1 MLALKICFVASFF
14 LFFIWNAQVYV
25 IDSADRRRVEETG
38 VELGQLL
45 DEEKLAHVPVL
56 IFANKQDLM
65 NAMSPEEVRLS
76 WTALR
81 FHFASICHI
90 VCTLHTLTSF
100 HLPSESFD
108 HLNALFV
115 CSLPCS
121 LCVLLPLSQISE
133 GLNLAALPRGRS
145 WHIQG
150 ASAKTGEGLQEGMEW
165 LVQMIGEGSGAAAKD

>member
-1 MLALKICFVASFF
+1 
-14 LFFIWNAQVYV
+14 V

-81 FHFASICHI
+81 FHFASTTSSCR
-90 VCTLHTLTSF
+90 LHTAPPDLFSLPERKNHLRLNAHQFSF
-100 HLPSESFD
+100 IQRLLAHLY
-108 HLNALFV
+108 ALFV
-115 CSLPCS
+115 CSLPCVV
-121 LCVLLPLSQISE
+121 CVGHSQISE

>member
-1 MLALKICFVASFF
+1 
-14 LFFIWNAQVYV
+14 VYV

-65 NAMSPEEVRLS
+65 NAMSPEEVRKSTTAAHSVRLLS
-76 WTALR
+76 MRTASCC
-81 FHFASICHI
+81 AC
-90 VCTLHTLTSF
+90 C
-100 HLPSESFD
+100 LPSSHVTILSCSGFCRAVFTVPVNFSHHSD
-108 HLNALFV
+108 CTSHQCLTYFLFLLLFV
-115 CSLPCS
+115 IWCF
-121 LCVLLPLSQISE
+121 QISE

>member
-1 MLALKICFVASFF
+1 M
-14 LFFIWNAQVYV
+14 

-81 FHFASICHI
+81 FHTSLLLLRRV
-90 VCTLHTLTSF
+90 VCALHTLTSF
-100 HLPSESFD
+100 HLPSEST
-108 HLNALFV
+108 
-115 CSLPCS
+115 
-121 LCVLLPLSQISE
+121 IS
-133 GLNLAALPRGRS
+133 G
-145 WHIQG
+145 
-150 ASAKTGEGLQEGMEW
+150 
-165 LVQMIGEGSGAAAKD
+165 